1 MADHDDR
8 DEDERYSDGAEME
21 DLRRTATEVFGLDL
35 QEPVNVGSQ
44 ANLVGLRSANLLFS
58 RRIDSRTYF
67 VHDERYGMLGDVGAF
82 QGPEAEHLEACHR
95 ILDRLS
101 IPRTEVASEA
111 VLKEMTQVGQLDRE
125 TGRMLTEEPQEGKH
139 TARLTRAV
147 ENLPVWSSGMI
158 LGLTRERRLGYVQ
171 LHWPE
176 LSERTL
182 YEAHRLRYRVAHG
195 WEAPP
200 QPGAEVEEIQA
211 GIIHSPAIAF
221 IMDVQPVVRVVYRP
235 AKGLRG
241 QKPVLY
247 LDRHGRQV
255 PLPRMTDTP
264 PEPAVARQTPE
275 PQPTDASR

>member
-1 MADHDDR
+1 MMADHSDK
-8 DEDERYSDGAEME
+8 DEDERYSDEAEME
-21 DLRRTATEVFGLDL
+21 DLRRTASEVFGLDL
-35 QEPVNVGSQ
+35 QEPVDVGSQ
-44 ANLVGLRSANLLFS
+44 ANLVGIRAAHLLFS
-58 RRIDSRTYF
+58 RRIDSRTFF

-82 QGPEAEHLEACHR
+82 QGPDSEHLEACYR

-101 IPRTEVASEA
+101 IPRAEIASEA

-147 ENLPVWSSGMI
+147 ESLPVWSSGMI
-158 LGLTRERRLGYVQ
+158 LGLTRERKLGYVQ

-176 LSERTL
+176 ISDRALH
-182 YEAHRLRYRVAHG
+182 EAHRLRYRVAHG
-195 WEAPP
+195 WEAPL

-211 GIIHSPAIAF
+211 GIVHSPAIAF
-221 IMDVQPVVRVVYRP
+221 IMDVQPVIRVVYRP
-235 AKGLRG
+235 AEGLRG

-255 PLPRMTDTP
+255 PPPRIADTP
-264 PEPAVARQTPE
+264 PEPAVERKAPNTE
-275 PQPTDASR
+275 LA